1 MLLRS
6 TKIKG
11 VFELMIYEENGRE
24 DLLFF
29 FNYEQYKLSFLKN
42 KLVTKKSYITIY
54 QFFLKIIIYLV
65 VFSILA

>member
-11 VFELMIYEENGRE
+11 VFKLMIYEENGRE